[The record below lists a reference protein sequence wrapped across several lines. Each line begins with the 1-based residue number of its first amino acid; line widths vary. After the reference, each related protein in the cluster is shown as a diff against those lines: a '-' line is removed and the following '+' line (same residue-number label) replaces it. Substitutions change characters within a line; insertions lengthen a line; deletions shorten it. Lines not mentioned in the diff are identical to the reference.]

1 MLKSLKNVAI
11 FNNLSQEIA
20 KPSHAYLFYGEDKML
35 NVELA
40 KLFVASIFCGKPAC
54 LQCEVC
60 KRTDINKNPDL
71 LIIDK
76 PSLQVA
82 DISGLIENVQLK
94 PMIYDYKIIFITN
107 AEGINETAQNK
118 LLKTL
123 EEPNPQVIFV
133 LTCTN
138 VEKLL
143 PTIRSR
149 LNKYYIPNINLSYVA
164 EDLKQQG
171 INVDKFLHCD
181 ITLTDA
187 VKYSH
192 ETENEVLLQVEQSIC
207 QLKSS
212 SDIPQVVSKLKIKT
226 EQRREYLQLLLT
238 AVDCALTDRPGI
250 FSEAFIRYMQTTF
263 NQKVLIKMLK
273 LTDVALKMLD
283 ANTNFNYVLDQLF
296 FNILK
301 EKYLCK

>member
-94 PMIYDYKIIFITN
+94 PMIYDYKIIFIVLQILSS
-107 AEGINETAQNK
+107 GH
-118 LLKTL
+118 TL
-123 EEPNPQVIFV
+123 GYTFSHQKKN
-133 LTCTN
+133 
-138 VEKLL
+138 
-143 PTIRSR
+143 R
-149 LNKYYIPNINLSYVA
+149 NISSY
-164 EDLKQQG
+164 
-171 INVDKFLHCD
+171 
-181 ITLTDA
+181 
-187 VKYSH
+187 
-192 ETENEVLLQVEQSIC
+192 
-207 QLKSS
+207 
-212 SDIPQVVSKLKIKT
+212 
-226 EQRREYLQLLLT
+226 
-238 AVDCALTDRPGI
+238 
-250 FSEAFIRYMQTTF
+250 
-263 NQKVLIKMLK
+263 
-273 LTDVALKMLD
+273 LD
-283 ANTNFNYVLDQLF
+283 
-296 FNILK
+296 
-301 EKYLCK
+301 